1 MPPVLSGGI
10 GNHCELLV
18 SQQILIPACLDEVAA
33 ELVVEYLLGLIGL
46 ERCYDLL
53 VGLQLVRILE
63 VSGTRCDQVPVLLDV
78 QLVILVDGVL
88 GLKAEIQCVVA
99 VYDSCGNVSQC
110 GRDYVSLQLLD
121 GDLGVVGLDVVDGR
135 VELGTVLQLD
145 QARKKIGMIFQHFN
159 LMPSR
164 TVAGNVAYPLR
175 GSGLSKQQIEEKV
188 QRLLDL
194 VGIGDKAEAYPKQL
208 SGGQKQRVAI
218 ARALAN
224 DPNVLLCDEATSAL
238 DPQTTKA
245 ILQLLKHLNETLGI
259 TVVIITHEMAV
270 VKEICHR
277 VAVMEHGK
285 VVESGE
291 VFNIFANPREDIT
304 KNFIHTTSNLR
315 KIEELIAED
324 SPVVKLNPGELIV
337 RLSYIQRNVSEPLI
351 STVSRK
357 FDIVLNI
364 IFSDIAIVQDAP
376 IGGTVAIISGSRD
389 QITQAIAYLSE
400 KNVGV
405 EVIKDARVSE

>member
-1 MPPVLSGGI
+1 MTHISKDFASGGRTVHAVQDVSLSI
-10 GNHCELLV
+10 GKGEIFGIIGFSGAGKSTLV
-18 SQQILIPACLDEVAA
+18 RCINL
-33 ELVVEYLLGLIGL
+33 L
-46 ERCYDLL
+46 ERPT
-53 VGLQLVRILE
+53 
-63 VSGTRCDQVPVLLDV
+63 SGSVT
-78 QLVILVDGVL
+78 VDGKEMTAL
-88 GLKAEIQCVVA
+88 SA
-99 VYDSCGNVSQC
+99 
-110 GRDYVSLQLLD
+110 R
-121 GDLGVVGLDVVDGR
+121 
-135 VELGTVLQLD
+135 ELR

-164 TVAGNVAYPLR
+164 TVFGNVAYPLR
-175 GSGLSKQQIEEKV
+175 GSGLSREQIADKV
-188 QRLLDL
+188 HRLLEL

-245 ILQLLKHLNETLGI
+245 ILRLLKNLNEKLGI

-270 VKEICHR
+270 VKEICDR
-277 VAVMEHGK
+277 VAVMEHGR
-285 VVESGE
+285 VVEQGE
-291 VFNIFANPREDIT
+291 VFNVFADPRQEIT
-304 KNFIHTTSNLR
+304 RSFIHTTSNLR
-315 KIEELIAED
+315 KIEELIEED
-324 SPVVKLNPGELIV
+324 SPVVQLKPGELIV

-364 IFSDIAIVQDAP
+364 IFSDIAIVQNAP
-376 IGGTVAIISGSRD
+376 IGGTVAIISGERA
-389 QITQAIAYLSE
+389 QITQAIAYLIE

-405 EVIKDARVSE
+405 EVIRDARVSE

>member
-1 MPPVLSGGI
+1 MIELTHISKDFASGGRTV
-10 GNHCELLV
+10 HAVQDV
-18 SQQILIPACLDEVAA
+18 SL
-33 ELVVEYLLGLIGL
+33 LIGKGEIFGIIGFSGAGKSTLVRCINLL
-46 ERCYDLL
+46 ERPT
-53 VGLQLVRILE
+53 
-63 VSGTRCDQVPVLLDV
+63 SGSVT
-78 QLVILVDGVL
+78 VDGKEMTAL
-88 GLKAEIQCVVA
+88 SA
-99 VYDSCGNVSQC
+99 
-110 GRDYVSLQLLD
+110 R
-121 GDLGVVGLDVVDGR
+121 
-135 VELGTVLQLD
+135 ELR

-164 TVAGNVAYPLR
+164 TVFGNVAYPLR
-175 GSGLSKQQIEEKV
+175 GSGLSREQIADKV
-188 QRLLDL
+188 HRLLEL

-245 ILQLLKHLNETLGI
+245 ILRLLKNLNEKLGI

-270 VKEICHR
+270 VKEICDR
-277 VAVMEHGK
+277 VAVMEHGR
-285 VVESGE
+285 VVEQGE
-291 VFNIFANPREDIT
+291 VFNVFADPRQEIT
-304 KNFIHTTSNLR
+304 RSFIHTTSNLR
-315 KIEELIAED
+315 KIEELIEED
-324 SPVVKLNPGELIV
+324 SPVVQLKPGELIV

-364 IFSDIAIVQDAP
+364 IFSDIAIVQNAP
-376 IGGTVAIISGSRD
+376 IGSTVAIISGERA
-389 QITQAIAYLSE
+389 QITQAIAYLIE